1 MGFTKT
7 EVHILQRK
15 TSITSLA
22 RTGVSMHCHTK
33 HSKEML
39 DFIPHYADKLPVI
52 SHFWRKENLKF
63 EEKNGKPIGFA
74 DSHWSPPMT
83 AEGVYASERKQI
95 EGAGL
100 NALVSITDHDSIDGA
115 ANAGNGSSPE
125 TAPIS
130 MEWTVPYDYGFFHLG
145 VNGLPAEKADELTKM
160 LLGYT
165 FSSQPPNSERLTQ
178 ILETLNE
185 IDSVL
190 VVLNHPLWDI
200 ELVGDDR
207 HRKLLKDFLAANGQ
221 WLHALEINGFRSWSE
236 NKEVLELAEAY
247 LMPVVSGGDR
257 HGCQPNT
264 VINVTNAA
272 TFSEFVEE
280 VRVDRRSE
288 VVIMPEYQLP
298 LHSRQLQAFSEILD
312 FYPDFP
318 EERRRW
324 FDRVFF
330 DLGDERGA
338 IPLSSHGWKR
348 GGPIWLRG
356 AIWTL
361 AFLGSPLA
369 RPMFDLVVKNKDRVS
384 RDIQQAISIRPN
396 LALSP
401 KLSSRVA

>member
-15 TSITSLA
+15 TTITSLA
-22 RTGVSMHCHTK
+22 RTGVSMHCHTR

-39 DFIPHYADKLPVI
+39 DFVPQYAAKLPII
-52 SHFWRKENLKF
+52 SHFWKKESVKF
-63 EEKNGKPIGFA
+63 EEKNGKPIGFSN
-74 DSHWSPPMT
+74 SHWSPPMT
-83 AEGVYASERKQI
+83 AEGVYASERTQI

-100 NALVSITDHDSIDGA
+100 SAIIAITDHDSIKGSTS
-115 ANAGNGSSPE
+115 AGNGSTPE

-130 MEWTVPYDYGFFHLG
+130 MEWTVPYEYGFFHVG
-145 VNGLPAEKADELTKM
+145 VIGLPADRSDELAKM
-160 LLGYT
+160 LLDYT
-165 FSSQPPNSERLTQ
+165 FAEEPPNSERLSE
-178 ILETLNE
+178 ILETLNA
-185 IDSVL
+185 IDSLL

-200 ELVGDDR
+200 ELVGNER
-207 HRKLLKDFLAANGQ
+207 HRDLLKNFLAANGQ

-236 NKEVLELAEAY
+236 NKEVLELAAAY
-247 LMPVVSGGDR
+247 KLPVVSGGDR

-272 TFSEFVEE
+272 TFSGFVEE
-280 VRVDRRSE
+280 VRVDKRSE

-298 LHSRQLQAFSEILD
+298 LHSRQLQAFSEILE

-318 EERRRW
+318 VERRRW

-338 IPLSSHGWKR
+338 VPLSSHGWKR
-348 GGPIWLRG
+348 GGPVWLRG

-361 AFLGSPLA
+361 AFLGSPAA
-369 RPMFDLVVKNKDRVS
+369 RPVFGLAVKNEDRVS
-384 RDIQQAISIRPN
+384 RDVRQAISVRPN
-396 LALSP
+396 LALAP
-401 KLSSRVA
+401 KFSSRTA